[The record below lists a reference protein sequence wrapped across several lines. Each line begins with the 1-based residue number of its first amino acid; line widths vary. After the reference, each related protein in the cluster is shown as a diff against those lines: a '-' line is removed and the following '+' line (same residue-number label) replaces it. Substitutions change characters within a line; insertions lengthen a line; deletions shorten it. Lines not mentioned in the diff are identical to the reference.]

1 MVSSEKL
8 DFLYNLIIII
18 LLSLC
23 MQLNNLYEQF
33 INKLG
38 EIGCAKLPQSI
49 VLPTVLS
56 RKTHTFTEF

>member
-1 MVSSEKL
+1 MVSLEKL

-33 INKLG
+33 ITKWG
-38 EIGCAKLPQSI
+38 KIGCAKLPQSI